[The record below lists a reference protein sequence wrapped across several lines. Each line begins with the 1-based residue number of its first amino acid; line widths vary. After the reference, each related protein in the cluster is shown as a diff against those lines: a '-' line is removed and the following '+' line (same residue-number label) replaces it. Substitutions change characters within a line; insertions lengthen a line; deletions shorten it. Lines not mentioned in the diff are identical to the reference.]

1 MRTDHVFYR
10 LFKDY
15 PETLFDLLGEHPT
28 STYVMSAVQVK
39 ELAFSFDG
47 VLVPENGEGTIYF
60 LEVQFYDDP
69 AFYLRL
75 FGEVFLHLSERYRG
89 AKKSDGGMLQ
99 EVRIVVLY
107 PERRGEAQLWT
118 SLHRDVLTLPSV
130 QLIYL
135 DEIPQTDN
143 IYTELMRLVVAAP
156 AVAPEQAQRLM
167 SLGASGSVL
176 DILENIMV
184 NKFPR
189 MSRQEV
195 QTMLG
200 LTDTALRETQFYK
213 DVAAEGKVE
222 GRAEGKIEVAVK
234 MLRAGMGFS
243 QVAELTELPIETIQT
258 ALLQAQEEEN

>member
-28 STYVMSAVQVK
+28 NTYVMSAVQVK

-69 AFYLRL
+69 AFYPRL
-75 FGEVFLHLSERYRG
+75 FGEVFLYLSDRYRG
-89 AKKSDGGMLQ
+89 AKKSDAGMLQ
-99 EVRIVVLY
+99 DVRIVVIY
-107 PERRGEAQLWT
+107 PERRESEEVLWT
-118 SLHRDVLTLPSV
+118 TLHRDALAWPSV
-130 QLIYL
+130 ERIYV

-143 IYTELMRLVVAAP
+143 LYTELVRLVVAAP
-156 AVAPEQAQRLM
+156 EIAPQQAQHLM

-189 MSRQEV
+189 MTRQEV

-213 DVAAEGKVE
+213 DVAAETV
-222 GRAEGKIEVAVK
+222 
-234 MLRAGMGFS
+234 LRMAIRMIKAGQS
-243 QVAELTELPIETIQT
+243 LEQVVELTELPIETIQA
-258 ALLQAQEEEN
+258 ALLQAQEEAKLSEL

>member
-15 PETLFDLLGEHPT
+15 PETLFDLLGEVPT
-28 STYVMSAVQVK
+28 SPYVMSAVQVK

-69 AFYLRL
+69 AFYPRL

-89 AKKSDGGMLQ
+89 AKKSDGGTLQ

-118 SLHRDVLTLPSV
+118 SLHRDQLSLPSV

-135 DEIPQTDN
+135 DELAQTDN
-143 IYTELMRLVVAAP
+143 IYTELVRLVVAAP
-156 AVAPEQAQRLM
+156 GVAPEQAQRLM

-189 MSRQEV
+189 MSRQEI

-213 DVAAEGKVE
+213 DVAAENESRVI
-222 GRAEGKIEVAVK
+222 AETTLKMGVK
-234 MLRAGMGFS
+234 MLRAGQS
-243 QVAELTELPIETIQT
+243 LRQVAELTELPIETLRA